1 MVFRSAL
8 ACSSHVEAMSC
19 GRDICEQLQTQ
30 FGLVCFTSGFNLS
43 LQDKILSSCATILKM
58 APKKQLK
65 LNFFDMACNSA
76 HMGIGMW
83 K

>member
-1 MVFRSAL
+1 MTIS
-8 ACSSHVEAMSC
+8 
-19 GRDICEQLQTQ
+19 
-30 FGLVCFTSGFNLS
+30 FGVVA
-43 LQDKILSSCATILKM
+43 QIIKM

-65 LNFFDMACNSA
+65 LNFFDMTCNSA